1 LRKSIACAYII
12 VPDKDVAEKISLL
25 LLNKSLVACT
35 NTFPV
40 TSAYIWNN
48 ELCQEG
54 EFVVLGKTLTSK
66 IAAIEQE
73 VLAIHPYDVP
83 LIGSWA
89 MEVNDGYFEWVE
101 GSLVDKD

>member
-1 LRKSIACAYII
+1 MRKSITCVYII
-12 VPDKDVAEKISLL
+12 VPDKDVAEKISLM

-35 NTFPV
+35 NLFSV
-40 TSAYIWNN
+40 SSAYFWNH

-54 EFVVLGKTLTSK
+54 EIVVLGKTLTSK
-66 IAAIEQE
+66 ISEIEKE

-89 MEVNDGYFEWVE
+89 MEVNEGYFEWVE
-101 GSLVDKD
+101 GSLAD